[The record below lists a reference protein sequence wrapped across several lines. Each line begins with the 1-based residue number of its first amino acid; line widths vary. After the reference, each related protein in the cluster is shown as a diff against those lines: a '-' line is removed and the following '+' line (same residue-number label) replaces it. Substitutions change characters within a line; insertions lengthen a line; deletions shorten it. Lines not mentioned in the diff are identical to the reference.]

1 VAFNCVFLLDFLNV
15 AKSGQVEI
23 ALKDNQSAAELR
35 PSDHEY
41 RWRFIVMPM
50 RL

>member
-1 VAFNCVFLLDFLNV
+1 VISLLSEHP
-15 AKSGQVEI
+15 KQVEI

-50 RL
+50 KL